1 MRKAKIVCT
10 IGPATASEK
19 QLEELIE
26 AGMDVARLNFSH
38 GDHAS
43 HGEVINR
50 IRKVSKKLKRQVAI
64 LQDLQGIKIRV
75 GRLKGEKVRLEKG
88 AEVIIM
94 KGDEKGDDKTIFID
108 YPWLIDDAK
117 VGDII
122 LLDDGLMKLKVTRKD
137 EDSLVATVIEGG
149 VLKEHKGVN
158 LPHMKISAPFF
169 TEKDRKDL
177 EFGVKMDVDYVAL
190 SFVRTSTDIKTVKR
204 WLAEKGVRV
213 PLIAKIEKEEA
224 IHNIDSILEEI
235 DGIMV
240 ARGDLGVELP
250 LEEVPVY
257 QKMLI
262 QKANMKGCIVIT
274 ATQMLES
281 MTQHS
286 RPTRAESTDVANAVI
301 DGTDALM
308 LSAETSAGRYP
319 IEAVKVMDR
328 IISYTEQAYKRPFDA
343 FFADVGQEVFRYQN
357 SCRTKDAYHLTDDA
371 DGIVLP
377 KAIAHAASRAAEE
390 TDSKWIVAFTKSG
403 FTANLIS
410 KFRPSKQIIALSPD
424 EKVVRQM
431 SLYWGVIPFLVKY
444 MENTDELINE
454 VGHYLTLRG
463 QVVPGDKVV
472 IVASLPLSISGKTNF
487 MKIHEIV
494 Q

>member
-10 IGPATASEK
+10 IGPVTGSER
-19 QLEELIE
+19 QIEALIA

-38 GDHAS
+38 GNHAS
-43 HGEVINR
+43 HEEMICR
-50 IRKVSKKLKRQVAI
+50 IRKASKKLKKQVAI

-88 AEVIIM
+88 ADVTIM
-94 KGDEKGDDKTIFID
+94 KGDEKGDGKIIFID

-122 LLDDGLMKLKVTRKD
+122 LLDDGLMKLKVTKKD
-137 EDSLVATVIEGG
+137 QDSLGAIVIEGG
-149 VLKEHKGVN
+149 ILKENKGVN

-169 TEKDRKDL
+169 TEKDKRDL
-177 EFGVKMDVDYVAL
+177 EFGLKMGVDYVAL
-190 SFVRTSTDIKTVKR
+190 SFVRTSVDVKAVKKWLIK
-204 WLAEKGVRV
+204 KGANI

-224 IHNIDSILEEI
+224 ILNIDGILAEV

-262 QKANMKGCIVIT
+262 QKANAAGRIVIT

-308 LSAETSAGRYP
+308 LSAETSAGKYP
-319 IEAVKVMDR
+319 IEAVNVMNR
-328 IISYTEQAYKRPFDA
+328 IISYTEQAYTRPFDSS
-343 FFADVGQEVFRYQN
+343 FADAGQGDLEYPIGKT
-357 SCRTKDAYHLTDDA
+357 TKENYLSDTAAGYE
-371 DGIVLP
+371 LP

-390 TDSKWIVAFTKSG
+390 TGSKSIVAFTKTG
-403 FTANLIS
+403 FTAHLIS
-410 KFRPSKQIIALSPD
+410 KFRPSKPIIALSPD

-431 SLYWGVIPFLVKY
+431 SIYWGVIPFLIKY
-444 MENTDELINE
+444 MENTDELIRE
-454 VGHYLTLRG
+454 VGRYMMLIG
-463 QVVPGDKVV
+463 KAAPGDRVV
-472 IVASLPLSISGKTNF
+472 IVASLPPSLSGKTNF
-487 MKIHEIV
+487 MKIHEII